1 MFILDDILIAPI
13 LWVFKEINNAVQ
25 KEITGEAET
34 ITRALSELYTKVE
47 SGTITEEQFEAEE
60 TRLLDRLDEI
70 EAGQEV
76 LEESEDDA

>member
-47 SGTITEEQFEAEE
+47 SGAITEEQFEAEE

-76 LEESEDDA
+76 VEESEEDE

>member
-1 MFILDDILIAPI
+1 MFNLDDILIAPI

-70 EAGQEV
+70 EASQEV
-76 LEESEDDA
+76 VDDAEDDE

>member
-76 LEESEDDA
+76 ADDAGDDA

>member
-47 SGTITEEQFEAEE
+47 SGAITEEQFEAEE

-76 LEESEDDA
+76 ADDAEDDE

>member
-76 LEESEDDA
+76 VDDAEDDA

>member
-76 LEESEDDA
+76 VEESEEDE

>member
-47 SGTITEEQFEAEE
+47 SGAITEEQFEAEE
-60 TRLLDRLDEI
+60 TRLLHRLDEI

-76 LEESEDDA
+76 ADDAEDDA

>member
-76 LEESEDDA
+76 LDDAEDDA

>member
-13 LWVFKEINNAVQ
+13 LLVFKEINNAVQ

-76 LEESEDDA
+76 ADDAEDDA

>member
-13 LWVFKEINNAVQ
+13 LWVFKEINKAVQ

-34 ITRALSELYTKVE
+34 ITRALSELSTKVE
-47 SGTITEEQFEAEE
+47 SGAITEEQFEAEE

-70 EAGQEV
+70 EASQEV
-76 LEESEDDA
+76 VDESEDDE

>member
-25 KEITGEAET
+25 KEITGEPET

-47 SGTITEEQFEAEE
+47 SGAITEEQFEAEE

-70 EAGQEV
+70 EASHEV
-76 LEESEDDA
+76 VDESEDDE

>member
-47 SGTITEEQFEAEE
+47 SGAITEEQFEAEE

>member
-47 SGTITEEQFEAEE
+47 SGAITEEQFEAEE

-76 LEESEDDA
+76 LDDAEDDA

>member
-47 SGTITEEQFEAEE
+47 SGTITEELFEAEE

>member
-47 SGTITEEQFEAEE
+47 SGAITEEQFEAEE

-76 LEESEDDA
+76 ADDAEDDA

>member
-70 EAGQEV
+70 EASQEV
-76 LEESEDDA
+76 VEESEEDE

>member
-47 SGTITEEQFEAEE
+47 SGAITEEQFEAEE

-76 LEESEDDA
+76 VDDAEDDA

>member
-34 ITRALSELYTKVE
+34 ITRAC
-47 SGTITEEQFEAEE
+47 G
-60 TRLLDRLDEI
+60 RRR
-70 EAGQEV
+70 G
-76 LEESEDDA
+76 